1 MALGLAVQAAY
12 PNDGAIIHWRG
23 TVFTDPAEF
32 DLFLQGQVRAR
43 VTDQHFEA
51 QLAQDLQALATTEM
65 ATATLQSLLNSTV
78 APLDWEI
85 GEAIAE
91 CLLEDEFGVN
101 WAWNENRDRKRH
113 GRLFRG
119 LIWSASS
126 MMGMARCSF
135 LERSR
140 LHPMPTPPPGVL
152 AGRSGLI
159 HQIGTLATSCENSPS
174 ATALAGRSMQ
184 RHGPLEQV

>member
-12 PNDGAIIHWRG
+12 PNDAAIIHWRG
-23 TVFTDPAEF
+23 TVFTDPAGF

-101 WAWNENRDRKRH
+101 WPWNENRDRKTPRASLPGADLVGLLDDGH
-113 GRLFRG
+113 GAVFLFGEVKPR
-119 LIWSASS
+119 
-126 MMGMARCSF
+126 
-135 LERSR
+135 
-140 LHPMPTPPPGVL
+140 PMPTPPWR
-152 AGRSGLI
+152 AGRTKRSDPPDRHVGYLMRD
-159 HQIGTLATSCENSPS
+159 SPS